1 MEMENRFNSS
11 AYGPAFRLIFHSGVS
26 LETAYRIR
34 NARENTSDSRGCDD
48 RSCRIR
54 LNAAEREIYRARHG
68 LDRIV
73 RRSIRDIVEF
83 SHEHVIKLEFNDDNR
98 PPNELSSPPTKRK
111 AYAPDPLGKP
121 SPVTELP
128 PEQLKTRP
136 AIDYLHMLY
145 VGSIIDLIV

>member
-1 MEMENRFNSS
+1 MEMENRYNTS

-26 LETAYRIR
+26 LKTAILIR
-34 NARENTSDSRGCDD
+34 NARENTVDSKGCDD

-54 LNAAEREIYRARHG
+54 LNAAEREIYRARNG
-68 LDRIV
+68 LDRNV
-73 RRSIRDIVEF
+73 RRSIQDCVNLSSDCDE
-83 SHEHVIKLEFNDDNR
+83 DNR
-98 PPNELSSPPTKRK
+98 PLDDLASPPTKRK

-121 SPVTELP
+121 SPITELP
-128 PEQLKTRP
+128 PEKPMTRP

>member
-1 MEMENRFNSS
+1 MENRYSS
-11 AYGPAFRLIFHSGVS
+11 SSYGPAFRLIFHSGVS

-34 NARENTSDSRGCDD
+34 NARENTADSTGCDD

-54 LNAAEREIYRARHG
+54 LNAAEREIYRARNG
-68 LDRIV
+68 LDRNV
-73 RRSIRDIVEF
+73 RRSIRDTVEL
-83 SHEHVIKLEFNDDNR
+83 SHEHVIKHEFNDDNR
-98 PPNELSSPPTKRK
+98 PPNKLSSPPTERK

-121 SPVTELP
+121 SPITELP
-128 PEQLKTRP
+128 PDKPMTRP

>member
-1 MEMENRFNSS
+1 MEMENRYHSS
-11 AYGPAFRLIFHSGVS
+11 AYGPVHRLIFHNGIS
-26 LETAYRIR
+26 LKTAILIR
-34 NARENTSDSRGCDD
+34 NARENTADSTGCDD

-54 LNAAEREIYRARHG
+54 LNAAEREIYRARNG
-68 LDRIV
+68 LDRNV
-73 RRSIRDIVEF
+73 RRSISDTVELT
-83 SHEHVIKLEFNDDNR
+83 HEHVDDNR
-98 PPNELSSPPTKRK
+98 PPNELSSPPTERK

-128 PEQLKTRP
+128 PVKPMTRP

>member
-1 MEMENRFNSS
+1 MEMENRFNLS
-11 AYGPAFRLIFHSGVS
+11 AYGHSDRLIRFGGVS
-26 LETAYRIR
+26 LETAYHFKK
-34 NARENTSDSRGCDD
+34 AREITADSRGCDD

-54 LNAAEREIYRARHG
+54 LNAAEREIDRARDG
-68 LDRIV
+68 LNRNV
-73 RRSIRDIVEF
+73 RRTIRDIAVF
-83 SHEHVIKLEFNDDNR
+83 SHEHVIKHEFDDDNR

-121 SPVTELP
+121 SPIADPLP
-128 PEQLKTRP
+128 EKINTRP